1 MIHFEGLGENRS
13 SLMATF
19 SNEKIPVLSRTSYSM
34 DKIEEILFNYHY
46 KFKKYFKYRKQK

>member
-1 MIHFEGLGENRS
+1 
-13 SLMATF
+13 MATF

-46 KFKKYFKYRKQK
+46 KFKEYFKYRKQK